1 MRSPG
6 GFYRAGITM
15 PGGLFWLL
23 RQGTFLAA
31 GSIAVRHFEILMDE
45 LRNAAEDNISGGGTG
60 Q

>member
-1 MRSPG
+1 
-6 GFYRAGITM
+6 M